1 MANPGRFEAVFVLTE
16 VWFMDFDQTLS
27 VLRHWHERWLVAAE
41 LGLKDLQ
48 RTRVGA
54 VEGRPGIDEAS
65 RRATDMMVF
74 GSFGIQCWKG
84 GNRHCGHTVVY
95 REMVDRVSWSIQ
107 APGNQKRELL
117 WRMSTM
123 RWFHLCI
130 TSCLFVRDNI
140 TPMKQEAYRALMQ

>member
-1 MANPGRFEAVFVLTE
+1 MANPGCFEAVFVLTE

-27 VLRHWHERWLVAAE
+27 VLRHWHERWLVATK
-41 LGLKDLQ
+41 LGLENLQ

-65 RRATDMMVF
+65 RRVADMVVF
-74 GSFGIQCWKG
+74 GSFGIQCWKSC
-84 GNRHCGHTVVY
+84 NRHCGHIVVCRGTV
-95 REMVDRVSWSIQ
+95 DLVSWSFQ

-130 TSCLFVRDNI
+130 TSCLSVRDNI
-140 TPMKQEAYRALMQ
+140 TPMKQEAHRGIPI